1 VAKKQLRCRF
11 CEEQIDKDTKALN
24 RKLINHNQP
33 DEALVCLKCMAETL
47 DCTVEDLRDK
57 IEEYKY
63 NDCTLF
69 R

>member
-1 VAKKQLRCRF
+1 MAKKQLQCRF
-11 CEEQIDKDTKALN
+11 CEAQIDKDTKALN
-24 RKLINHNQP
+24 KKLINRNQP

-63 NDCTLF
+63 SGCSLF
-69 R
+69 K